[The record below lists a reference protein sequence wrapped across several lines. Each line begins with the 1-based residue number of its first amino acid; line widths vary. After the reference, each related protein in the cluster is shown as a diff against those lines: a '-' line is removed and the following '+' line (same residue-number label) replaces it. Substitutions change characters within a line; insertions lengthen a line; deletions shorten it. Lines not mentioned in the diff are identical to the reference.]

1 MDFQLSKMHLLQQE
15 LFRKFAE
22 TEIRPLAKEMDEKEA
37 YDLDLLAK
45 MQRCGFFGIPYSRQ
59 YGGAGADTLA
69 YTLCMEEVSKVD
81 ASTGITISVHTSLC
95 CSCINNYGTEEQKQK
110 FLRPLVDG
118 SQIGSFGLTETN
130 AGSDVQGAQTVAVKD
145 GEDWILNGSK
155 IFTTNSGFADV
166 CIVFALTDRTCLP
179 PRV

>member
-1 MDFQLSKMHLLQQE
+1 MPLPVS
-15 LFRKFAE
+15 LF
-22 TEIRPLAKEMDEKEA
+22 P
-37 YDLDLLAK
+37 
-45 MQRCGFFGIPYSRQ
+45 C
-59 YGGAGADTLA
+59 
-69 YTLCMEEVSKVD
+69 
-81 ASTGITISVHTSLC
+81 TSLC

-130 AGSDVQGAQTVAVKD
+130 AGSDVQGAQQTVAVKD

-166 CIVFALTDRTCLP
+166 CIVFALTDRTVPAAKGLTAFIVDLKHTASPSAKISSVWVSAP
-179 PRV
+179 PATASSPMITFA